1 MDASNRDAGMFVHTW
16 EAPALVCDSAVG
28 RFSAAGRTA
37 CAFAQQGGISFLAAS
52 DNTVDVSSQLDIHDR
67 LDGLATVSLPGA
79 LSICMQSLGPC
90 LLQVPGSLF
99 TQDLCTPCCT
109 TSALFSRSL
118 PCVAVSL
125 VIISLR

>member
-79 LSICMQSLGPC
+79 LSSCMQWVPACFRCPVVYSLPA
-90 LLQVPGSLF
+90 S
-99 TQDLCTPCCT
+99 QDLCTPCCT
-109 TSALFSRSL
+109 TSALLAEACR
-118 PCVAVSL
+118 VWQ
-125 VIISLR
+125 